1 MESVMTV
8 VTIHTV
14 VKLVDVQFARNYFQ
28 DFLKILSQFLV
39 LNLFHSDYHCMPLC
53 SAVEGWHCCLD
64 SEGEPNCKRCCS
76 DSDCPLGEEC
86 T

>member
-1 MESVMTV
+1 
-8 VTIHTV
+8 
-14 VKLVDVQFARNYFQ
+14 
-28 DFLKILSQFLV
+28 
-39 LNLFHSDYHCMPLC
+39 MPLC

-86 T
+86 THVVFFFSFLKSWEHCNFCYNFSGCLDVPRVKKETVHQFLAL